1 MRPTACSASLPEN
14 YASCGG
20 LQDLVFAKTLSLW
33 TRSDR
38 QLCTSFPPHGSGA
51 IHGPPNPD
59 PLWCES
65 AAGSSKTPSHWPTGR
80 PWKRYE
86 KPEPGHRLQLDVSS
100 WSGLRALKG
109 ASINSRPSMT
119 ARESGCSKS
128 TMLAPKPQ
136 PSSSWTRSSGV
147 SLSCAGHPDDNG
159 AEFQSRFHWHLEE
172 HDIRHVY
179 IGPGRLA

>member
-1 MRPTACSASLPEN
+1 LCDRPRVPYHFPKTTPRAVVSKILYLRKRYHFGPGRIASYVHRFLHMEVARSTVHRILIRYGVNRLP
-14 YASCGG
+14 AHQK
-20 LQDLVFAKTLSLW
+20 L
-33 TRSDR
+33 R
-38 QLCTSFPPHGSGA
+38 
-51 IHGPPNPD
+51 
-59 PLWCES
+59 
-65 AAGSSKTPSHWPTGR
+65 PTGR

-128 TMLAPKPQ
+128 TMPAPKPQ

-147 SLSCAGHPDDNG
+147 SLSSAGHPDDNG
-159 AEFQSRFHWHLEE
+159 AEFQSRFHWHLEA